1 MVLRVGGESGRIV
14 GVGIEDEFCLATG
27 MVSTMETKPSLLVR
41 LRDPLDAEAWRTF
54 VGLYAPL
61 VYRYGRRR
69 GLQDADA
76 ADLTQEV
83 LGEVARDIRA
93 FQYQPERGR
102 FRDWLLTIA
111 RRRLTRIQARQ
122 ARHPLASLGSELP
135 EPAGDDETDRDWNEA
150 FNARVL
156 SVALGRIRP
165 RFEDS
170 SWRVFERVWLEHR
183 PAAEVADELSMSI
196 EAVYMAKS
204 RILRRLQEEVE
215 DIAEHFSWLDAIEA
229 S

>member
-1 MVLRVGGESGRIV
+1 MKSGRIV
-14 GVGIEDEFCLATG
+14 RLVTDMEFLLATG

-54 VGLYAPL
+54 VALYAPL

-76 ADLTQEV
+76 ADQTQEV
-83 LGEVARDIRA
+83 MSEVARAIRA
-93 FQYQPERGR
+93 FDYQPERGR

-111 RRRLTRIQARQ
+111 RRRLTRFQAWR
-122 ARHPLASLGSELP
+122 ARHPVASSGSELP
-135 EPAGDDETDRDWNEA
+135 ELTGDDEPDPDWNEA

-156 SVALGRIRP
+156 RVALRRIRP
-165 RFEDS
+165 HFEAS
-170 SWRVFERVWLEHR
+170 SWRAFERVWLEHHG
-183 PAAEVADELSMSI
+183 AAEVADALSMSI

-204 RILRRLQEEVE
+204 RILRRLEEEVE
-215 DIAEHFSWLDAIEA
+215 NIAEHFSWLDAIEA

>member
-1 MVLRVGGESGRIV
+1 MKSPRIGRL
-14 GVGIEDEFCLATG
+14 GTDAEFHLKPGI
-27 MVSTMETKPSLLVR
+27 VSTMETKPSLLIR

-69 GLQDADA
+69 ALQDADA

-83 LGEVARDIRA
+83 MGEVARDIRS
-93 FQYQPERGR
+93 FNYQPERGR

-111 RRRLTRIQARQ
+111 RRRLIRLQSRR
-122 ARHPLASLGSELP
+122 ARHPAASLELELSAPSGEDEPDP
-135 EPAGDDETDRDWNEA
+135 EWNEA
-150 FNARVL
+150 FNAQVL
-156 SVALGRIRP
+156 RMALRRIRP
-165 RFEDS
+165 HFEAS
-170 SWRVFERVWLEHR
+170 SWRVFERIWLEHHS
-183 PAAEVADELSMSI
+183 AAEVADELSMSI

-204 RILRRLQEEVE
+204 RILRRLEEEVVE
-215 DIAEHFSWLDAIEA
+215 IAERFSWLDVIGA